1 MAKKNPPPK
10 GLWRIIDKIMRKEK
24 KGMVGCEMY
33 SEIQKRKAMGYSRRR
48 CAQELDVDKKT
59 VRKYWD
65 MSEEE
70 YAQSVL
76 DSKRRTRILDTYR
89 EFIITEMEEYPSI
102 TSAIIDDHLREQHED
117 FEASYRSVRLYVAQ
131 LREEMGIPTPAKI
144 RQYAEVEEQPLGF
157 QAQVD
162 MGEQMM
168 SDMYGKRVKVYI
180 FAMVMSASRM
190 KFVCFQE
197 RPFNAQDFIEAHDL
211 AFRYFGGRTVEIVY
225 DQDRVLAVSE
235 NAGDILYTEIFE
247 SYRHYAGFSVRLC
260 RGYDPESK
268 GKIEAVVKYV
278 KRNFLPCRRFQG
290 VSALNSEAV
299 KWLDR
304 TANGKIHET
313 TKMIPKRVFSEEIK
327 CLKPVPTL
335 SSPVLPKTAIVRPT
349 NVVHYRQNRYAVPK
363 GSYFPGRKARIE
375 ADDEKGTVTF
385 YDSESGELL
394 ASHAIHYGIGKG
406 VGLPKNAERF
416 KETKY
421 EELKAT
427 VLKWFEGV
435 AEASCYIE
443 RIMEKYPRYV
453 RDQLSIIRK
462 TQELYTRPELGRA
475 LVYCTERELY
485 SANDL
490 RDTLEYFRREEPH
503 AIVAVKTAL
512 PVKYSAVRAEIRPL
526 SAYSALMSGGGQA

>member
-1 MAKKNPPPK
+1 
-10 GLWRIIDKIMRKEK
+10 
-24 KGMVGCEMY
+24 
-33 SEIQKRKAMGYSRRR
+33 
-48 CAQELDVDKKT
+48 
-59 VRKYWD
+59 
-65 MSEEE
+65 MSEDE
-70 YAQSVL
+70 YAQCVVE
-76 DSKRRTRILDTYR
+76 SKRRTRTLDTYR
-89 EFIITEMEEYPSI
+89 EFIVSEMEEYPAI
-102 TSAIIDDHLREQHED
+102 TSAIIDDHLREQYED

-131 LREEMGIPTPAKI
+131 LREELGIPTPSKI
-144 RQYAEVEEQPLGF
+144 RQYVEVAEQPLGF

-168 SDMYGKRVKVYI
+168 PDMYGKRVKVYI

-235 NAGDILYTEIFE
+235 NAGDILYTETFE

-268 GKIEAVVKYV
+268 GKIESVIKYV
-278 KRNFLPCRRFQG
+278 KNNFLSCRRFGG
-290 VSALNSEAV
+290 VSSLCSEAL

-304 TANGKIHET
+304 TANCKVHET
-313 TKMIPKRVFSEEIK
+313 TKMIPKRVFIEEVK
-327 CLKPVPTL
+327 TLKSVPTL

-363 GSYFPGRKARIE
+363 GTYYPGRKALIE
-375 ADDEKGTVTF
+375 ADDEKGTVSF
-385 YDSESGELL
+385 CDSESGEVL
-394 ASHAIHYGIGKG
+394 AVHNICYGVGKG

-421 EELKAT
+421 EALKVT
-427 VLKWFEGV
+427 VLAWFEGILG
-435 AEASCYIE
+435 ASAYVE
-443 RIMEKYPRYV
+443 NIMEKYPRYI

-462 TQELYTRPELGRA
+462 TQELYTKPELERA
-475 LVYCTERELY
+475 LGYCTERELY

-490 RDTLEYFRREEPH
+490 RDTLEYFRREEPL
-503 AIVAVKTAL
+503 ALTVEIVL
-512 PVKYSAVRAEIRPL
+512 PVKYRAVRAEIRPL
-526 SAYSALMSGGGQA
+526 SAYSALLNGGDSA